1 VTDVIHWYQPRG
13 ACKDLMEC
21 RADEVLISGPAGT
34 GKSRACLEKVHTM
47 ALLNPG
53 MKALLLR
60 KTLVSLTAS
69 GLVTWR
75 EKVAAEALAAKLVW
89 WYGGSQQEPAQYKY
103 RNGSRVVVG
112 GLDDPTKIM
121 STEYDLIYVQEAIEL
136 TVTDWENATT
146 RLRNGV
152 VSFQQLIADT
162 NPDRPTHW
170 LYERTKTDATK
181 IMHSRHTD
189 NPTLYDEHG
198 ELTEHGRSY
207 MKRLD
212 ALTGVRRSRL
222 LEGKWVAAEGLVYDF
237 DPAVH
242 MIDRYP
248 IPPEWPRV
256 WVVDFG
262 HTNPFVV
269 QFWAGHPDGRWIR
282 YREIYMS
289 GRTVDMHARTI
300 MQHVSVPDPEWRGE
314 TRYAHQGRIWTE
326 PKPQAIVCDHDA
338 GDRATLTAEVGR
350 GTVAAFK
357 DVDKGIQGVERR
369 LRVAWGPSDDR
380 HPGIEFMRD
389 SLVERDETLREAGKP
404 TCTEEEFPAYV
415 YPPQTARVAA
425 TKAPPEAPIKKDDHG
440 MDATRYFVAYEDLAP
455 RGRVRFM

>member
-1 VTDVIHWYQPRG
+1 VTDVVHWYQPRG
-13 ACKDLMEC
+13 ACQALMEC

-34 GKSRACLEKVHTM
+34 GKSRACMEKVHTM

-53 MKALLLR
+53 MRALLLR

-75 EKVAAEALAAKLVW
+75 EKVAKEALDAGIMR
-89 WYGGSQQEPAQYKY
+89 WYGGSQQEPAQYQY

-136 TVTDWENATT
+136 TVTDWENAST

-162 NPDRPTHW
+162 NPERPTHW
-170 LYERTKTDATK
+170 LYERTKTNATK
-181 IMHSRHTD
+181 ILHSRHTD
-189 NPTLYDEHG
+189 NPMLYGLDG
-198 ELTEHGRSY
+198 KLTEAGARY
-207 MKRLD
+207 MARLN

-222 LEGKWVAAEGLVYDF
+222 LEGKWVSADGLVYDF
-237 DPAVH
+237 DPAIH
-242 MIDRYP
+242 MVDRFP
-248 IPPEWPRV
+248 IPAQWPRV
-256 WVVDFG
+256 WSVDFG
-262 HTNPFVV
+262 YTNPFVV

-289 GRTVDMHARTI
+289 SRTVDQHAKTI
-300 MQHVSVPDPEWRGE
+300 MNYVSEPDRGWRGS
-314 TRYAHQGRIWTE
+314 TRYAHEGRVWTE
-326 PKPQAIVCDHDA
+326 PKPQTIICDHDA
-338 GDRATLTAEVGR
+338 GDRATLSAEIGR
-350 GTVAAFK
+350 GTTAAYK
-357 DVDKGIQGVERR
+357 DVDKGIQAVQRR
-369 LRVAWGPSDDR
+369 LRSTWGPPNDQ

-389 SLVERDETLREAGKP
+389 SLVERDTALAEAGKP
-404 TCTEEEFPAYV
+404 TCTEEEFPGYV
-415 YPPQTARVAA
+415 YPPQSARVAE

-440 MDATRYFVAYEDLAP
+440 MDATRYFVAGQDLAP